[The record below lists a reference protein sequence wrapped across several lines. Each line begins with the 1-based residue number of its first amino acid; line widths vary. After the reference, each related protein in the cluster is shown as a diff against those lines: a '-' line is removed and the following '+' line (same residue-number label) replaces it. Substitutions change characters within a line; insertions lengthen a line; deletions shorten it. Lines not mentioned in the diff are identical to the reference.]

1 MKIYLKARHLR
12 LFQLYWE
19 VSKRFFGQ
27 SVLVADDVRRG
38 AKIPKSAKQQL
49 ESLDVRELRIYKKVV
64 ELLGPIVKQKFNEDM
79 EKFAVHVDKDKVT
92 LISTARP
99 SKKIA
104 IVFVKAP

>member
-27 SVLVADDVRRG
+27 SVLMADDAVRG
-38 AKIPKSAKQQL
+38 AKVPDSAKQQL
-49 ESLDVRELRIYKKVV
+49 ESLDIRELRIYKKVV

-92 LISTARP
+92 LIYTTRP